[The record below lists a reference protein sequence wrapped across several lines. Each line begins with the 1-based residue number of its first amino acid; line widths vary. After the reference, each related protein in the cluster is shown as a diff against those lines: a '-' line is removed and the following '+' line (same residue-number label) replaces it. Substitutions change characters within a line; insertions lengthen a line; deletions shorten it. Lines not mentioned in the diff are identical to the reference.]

1 MKISHLKVNGVDTPL
16 GYRFDYLTFSWKLEG
31 QLDKTE
37 ECRVEISKEED
48 FKELLWRGSTKS
60 SFNTISLQSELLEAK
75 TKYYWRVTYGNCV
88 AISTFETAK
97 MDEPWKADWIS
108 YKEETRDCVT
118 FSKNIS
124 FTK

>member
-37 ECRVEISKEED
+37 ECRVEVSKEED
-48 FKELLWRGSTKS
+48 FKELLWWGSTKS
-60 SFNTISLQSELLEAK
+60 SFNTISMQPEFLKPK
-75 TKYYWRVTYGNCV
+75 TKYYWRVTYGNYV

-97 MDEPWKADWIS
+97 MDEPWRAEWIS
-108 YKEETRDCVT
+108 
-118 FSKNIS
+118 
-124 FTK
+124 